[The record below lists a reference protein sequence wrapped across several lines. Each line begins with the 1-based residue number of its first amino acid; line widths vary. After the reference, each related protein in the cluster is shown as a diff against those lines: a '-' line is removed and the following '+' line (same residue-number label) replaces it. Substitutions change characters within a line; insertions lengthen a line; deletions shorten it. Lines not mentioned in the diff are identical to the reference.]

1 LVTPFGRNKC
11 CGRSAAL
18 EVLTEQHPN
27 IDFVVA
33 DVASPD
39 DATRTV
45 TTVVDRWGRLDVLV
59 NNAGA
64 GAILP

>member
-1 LVTPFGRNKC
+1 MLRAIG
-11 CGRSAAL
+11 GAG
-18 EVLTEQHPN
+18 VLTEQHPN

-64 GAILP
+64 GAILPPSAGKRR